1 MNAAN
6 ENARRQ
12 PGVTFET
19 AREGTRSAHDTAP
32 PRIGIDAL
40 LARLERV
47 KQTASGWR
55 ADCANGHK
63 THGTLSITQANSGA
77 ILLHC
82 FSGCTV
88 ADVLG
93 GLGLTMA
100 DIQPQRLR
108 DESPEARRQARERF
122 RLASVSAAAGVI
134 AREADLVLIAAADT
148 AQGIPLTEADLG
160 RLAEGVERLQAA
172 REVLA

>member
-1 MNAAN
+1 M
-6 ENARRQ
+6 
-12 PGVTFET
+12 GL
-19 AREGTRSAHDTAP
+19 
-32 PRIGIDAL
+32 DAL
-40 LARLERV
+40 LSRLDRV
-47 KQTASGWR
+47 QRNAHGWR
-55 ADCANGHK
+55 ADCPNGHK
-63 THGTLSITQANSGA
+63 ARGALSVTQGDDGRV
-77 ILLHC
+77 LLHC
-82 FSGCTV
+82 FAGCAV

-93 GLGLTMA
+93 ALGLTLA
-100 DIQPQRLR
+100 DVMPERLR

-160 RLAEGVERLQAA
+160 RLAEGVERLQAV

>member
-1 MNAAN
+1 MRAA
-6 ENARRQ
+6 
-12 PGVTFET
+12 TC
-19 AREGTRSAHDTAP
+19 
-32 PRIGIDAL
+32 PRVGLDAL
-40 LARLERV
+40 LSRLDRV
-47 KQTASGWR
+47 QRNAHGWR
-55 ADCANGHK
+55 ADCPNGHK
-63 THGTLSITQANSGA
+63 ARGALSVTQGDSGA

-82 FSGCTV
+82 FAGCSA

-93 GLGLTMA
+93 ALGLTMA

-134 AREADLVLIAAADT
+134 EREARIVHLAGCDLLRSEVLDAADV
-148 AQGIPLTEADLG
+148 QRLGEA
-160 RLAEGVERLQAA
+160 VERIGAA